1 MPYIPGGGKISDV
14 YHSTNVYANNVPVA
28 LWQPP
33 GASAAFASDVAV
45 TAVPSISISVN
56 AVSEAAS
63 LTSAPMP
70 ADAVAANAIESSYQG
85 TPTDA
90 VTTSTGAVTTVVSTD
105 FVGWMAARIDEGN
118 RGMWTR
124 QSPPQGSGPAVSPG
138 NTNITGIW
146 TAIGL
151 SNYASNDQ
159 TAWCMGFVNFA
170 LKQNGYVWCSE
181 ASAIAIKN
189 KPERWNATPITD
201 LTQGQPGDIALWN
214 YSGHNHVNLV
224 YTASDGKYT
233 FCGGNQNGKS
243 VSNNPQNSCVSQSW
257 PGGYHP
263 PGNGTLIG
271 LFRPSQI
278 APFDGGGS
286 QW

>member
-45 TAVPSISISVN
+45 TDVPSISINVN
-56 AVSEAAS
+56 ALSEAAS

-70 ADAVAANAIESSYQG
+70 ANAVAANAIESSYQG

-90 VTTSTGAVTTVVSTD
+90 VTTSTGAVTTAVSTD

-151 SNYASNDQ
+151 SNYSRNDQ
-159 TAWCMGFVNFA
+159 TAWCMGFVNFT
-170 LKQNGYVWCSE
+170 LQGSGYRFVPT
-181 ASAIAIKN
+181 ASAQAITTN
-189 KPERWNATPITD
+189 PQRWNATQIPKE
-201 LTQGQPGDIALWN
+201 QAQPGDIAYWS
-214 YSGHNHVNLV
+214 YHHVNFV
-224 YTASDGKYT
+224 YTATGGKYS
-233 FCGGNQNGKS
+233 FVGGNQTPKGG
-243 VSNNPQNSCVSQSW
+243 SNNPEDGDVTISY
-257 PGGYHP
+257 PGGTP
-263 PGNGTLIG
+263 ASNGNWVSCW
-271 LFRPSQI
+271 RPSRT
-278 APFDGGGS
+278 
-286 QW
+286 